1 MKNDLFTAI
10 LVAIIGVV
18 VSYLICNT
26 FYGEIP
32 PYTFSTIDEVVSA
45 DYTEPDPAIFN
56 FRAINPTVEVY
67 VGDCDGSDDY
77 EKCINE
83 SNGEGQIKEDIINE
97 GQEDE
102 DSKSSD
108 KESSNDSSSSSSNK
122 RNQ

>member
-32 PYTFSTIDEVVSA
+32 PYTFSTINEVVSA
-45 DYTEPDPAIFN
+45 DYTEPDSAIFN